1 VFAVADVRLD
11 EGLLLG
17 LICHPT
23 ARAVEAVLVDRALGP
38 RAGLGR
44 RGSVSQPAEPVH
56 RGGRGSARGRS
67 RFRRT
72 VEGRLDQGAQQAP
85 TPARYK

>member
-23 ARAVEAVLVDRALGP
+23 ARAVGAVLVDRALGP

-44 RGSVSQPAEPVH
+44 RGSVS
-56 RGGRGSARGRS
+56 
-67 RFRRT
+67 
-72 VEGRLDQGAQQAP
+72 
-85 TPARYK
+85 